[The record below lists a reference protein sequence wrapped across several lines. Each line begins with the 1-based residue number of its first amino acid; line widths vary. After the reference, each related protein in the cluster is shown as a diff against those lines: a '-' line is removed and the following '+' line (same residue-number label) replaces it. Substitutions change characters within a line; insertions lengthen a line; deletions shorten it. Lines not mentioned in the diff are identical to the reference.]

1 MKTPWRFLAD
11 LTSRRRPAK
20 PEESST
26 GRTADPEASE
36 SEAKSA
42 PAAPSDAPAS
52 GAHVS
57 EDRPPAASSK
67 TEAVHDAGAASEPPV
82 DAEEV
87 QAPALDDAKA
97 PLAEAD
103 AAAVKTGTRA
113 KPQRKPPA
121 KREGRAKKAQA
132 DVVAKSVAAVDRAP
146 VPPSRDPFFDE
157 VASLDEEIR
166 ALRSEL
172 AQKLHRQNAQL
183 KKMLERFH
191 RA

>member
-11 LTSRRRPAK
+11 LTSRRRPVK

-26 GRTADPEASE
+26 GRSADAEASE
-36 SEAKSA
+36 GEAKSA
-42 PAAPSDAPAS
+42 PAVPSDAAAS

-57 EDRPPAASSK
+57 DDRPSAASNE
-67 TEAVHDAGAASEPPV
+67 TESVHDAGAASEPPV

-87 QAPALDDAKA
+87 QAPALADAKV
-97 PLAEAD
+97 PLVEPD
-103 AAAVKTGTRA
+103 AAAVKTGTGA

-121 KREGRAKKAQA
+121 ERGARAKKAQA
-132 DVVAKSVAAVDRAP
+132 DVVAKSVAAADRAP

-157 VASLDEEIR
+157 LASLDEEIR

-183 KKMLERFH
+183 KKMLERFD

>member
-26 GRTADPEASE
+26 GRSAHAEASE
-36 SEAKSA
+36 SDAKSA
-42 PAAPSDAPAS
+42 PAAPSDAAAS

-57 EDRPPAASSK
+57 DDRPPAALSK
-67 TEAVHDAGAASEPPV
+67 TEPVHDAGAASEPPV

-87 QAPALDDAKA
+87 QAPAL
-97 PLAEAD
+97 AD
-103 AAAVKTGTRA
+103 AQAPHVEPVKTGTRA

-121 KREGRAKKAQA
+121 KRQGSAKRTQA
-132 DVVAKSVAAVDRAP
+132 DVVAKSVAAADHAP

-172 AQKLHRQNAQL
+172 AQKLLRQNAQL
-183 KKMLERFH
+183 KKMLERFD

>member
-20 PEESST
+20 PEENST
-26 GRTADPEASE
+26 GRSADAEASE

-42 PAAPSDAPAS
+42 PAVPSDAAAS

-57 EDRPPAASSK
+57 GDRSPTISSE
-67 TEAVHDAGAASEPPV
+67 TESVYDAGAASEPPV

-87 QAPALDDAKA
+87 QSPAPADRR
-97 PLAEAD
+97 PPHVE
-103 AAAVKTGTRA
+103 AVKSGTGA

-121 KREGRAKKAQA
+121 KRQGSAKRTQA
-132 DVVAKSVAAVDRAP
+132 DVVAKSPAAS
-146 VPPSRDPFFDE
+146 SRDPFFDD

-183 KKMLERFH
+183 KKMLERFD

>member
-26 GRTADPEASE
+26 GRSADAEASE

-42 PAAPSDAPAS
+42 PAVPSDAAAS

-57 EDRPPAASSK
+57 DDRSPAISSE
-67 TEAVHDAGAASEPPV
+67 TESVHDAGAASEPPV
-82 DAEEV
+82 DAAEV
-87 QAPALDDAKA
+87 QSPALADAQA
-97 PLAEAD
+97 PLFG
-103 AAAVKTGTRA
+103 AVKTGAGA

-121 KREGRAKKAQA
+121 KRQGSPKRTQA
-132 DVVAKSVAAVDRAP
+132 DVVAKSLAASDRAP
-146 VPPSRDPFFDE
+146 VAPSRDPFFDD
-157 VASLDEEIR
+157 VARLDEEIR

-183 KKMLERFH
+183 KKMLERFD